1 MELKKRCLKLILRK
15 YVMEG
20 SLLDARIVAVKL
32 LKKTGKLP
40 EKAHDSD
47 AGYDLFAPED
57 VTLKPGEL
65 KQVPI
70 GIAIQLPE
78 GYWAALRD
86 KGSRALQG
94 LHVLAGIIDQDYR
107 GEVIAVIQ
115 NLGHKA
121 ITIKTGEKVCQM
133 ILHPVYPALI
143 FEVDELSK
151 TKRGKGGFGSTGL

>member
-1 MELKKRCLKLILRK
+1 
-15 YVMEG
+15 MEG

-32 LKKTGKLP
+32 LKKTGRLP

-70 GIAIQLPE
+70 GIAIQLPV
-78 GYWAALRD
+78 GYWAVLRD

-94 LHVLAGIIDQDYR
+94 MHVTAGIIDQDYR
-107 GEVIAVIQ
+107 GEVIAVIR
-115 NLGHKA
+115 NYSHKA
-121 ITIKTGEKVCQM
+121 VTIRAGEKVCQM
-133 ILHPVYPALI
+133 ILHQVYPAMV
-143 FEVDELSK
+143 FEVDELNK
-151 TKRGKGGFGSTGL
+151 TKRGEGGFGSTGL